1 MCTAIAFNKNGS
13 FFGRNLDLEYNIGEK
28 ITFMPRNFPLV
39 LRNGNT
45 FEHHFAVI
53 GTAHIAGGYP
63 LFYDGINEHGVFC
76 AALNFPKS
84 AVYFSEKTGMENLA
98 PFEII
103 PFVLSSCSNLGEAK
117 ELLKNVNILSTDF
130 SDVLKSTPLHWFFGD
145 KTGSITVESVETG
158 LKIYEN
164 PVGVLTNEPP
174 FEYQKLRLSE
184 FCGLSPEEAENK
196 FSENLILKPF
206 SRGSGALGLP
216 GDSSSCSRFVKS
228 AFGKENAVSESPEE
242 SVSQVF
248 HILESVSMIKGCVRL
263 GDGKLEKTVYSS
275 CADGENGIYYYKTYG
290 NSRISGVDMKKED
303 FEGTELVSYP
313 FKNEQDIFMQN

>member
-84 AVYFSEKTGMENLA
+84 AVYFPEKEGMENLEA
-98 PFEII
+98 FEII

-130 SDVLKSTPLHWFFGD
+130 SDVLKAPLFI
-145 KTGSITVESVETG
+145 GSLGI
-158 LKIYEN
+158 K
-164 PVGVLTNEPP
+164 PV
-174 FEYQKLRLSE
+174 Q
-184 FCGLSPEEAENK
+184 
-196 FSENLILKPF
+196 
-206 SRGSGALGLP
+206 
-216 GDSSSCSRFVKS
+216 
-228 AFGKENAVSESPEE
+228 
-242 SVSQVF
+242 
-248 HILESVSMIKGCVRL
+248 
-263 GDGKLEKTVYSS
+263 
-275 CADGENGIYYYKTYG
+275 
-290 NSRISGVDMKKED
+290 
-303 FEGTELVSYP
+303 
-313 FKNEQDIFMQN
+313 